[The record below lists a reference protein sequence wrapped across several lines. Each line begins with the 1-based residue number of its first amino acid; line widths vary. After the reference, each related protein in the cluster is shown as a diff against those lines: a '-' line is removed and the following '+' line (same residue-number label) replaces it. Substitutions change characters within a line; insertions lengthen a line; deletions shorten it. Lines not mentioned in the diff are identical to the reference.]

1 MSITKLIAHSIIEH
15 FQYVIV
21 LKPMV
26 RAFPSVLLV
35 TLPSIIERLV
45 SLLLKIGDIM
55 PQSRSFGLRVEV
67 T

>member
-26 RAFPSVLLV
+26 RAFPLVLLV
-35 TLPSIIERLV
+35 PLPSIIERLV
-45 SLLLKIGDIM
+45 SLLLKIGDLV
-55 PQSRSFGLRVEV
+55 PQKCGFGFRVEV